1 MKKLI
6 QSILLIASI
15 ILISGCETKN
25 LPIGLS
31 KPKVNENLPIVDA
44 ATIKTIPDMTSIAIE
59 WKAITIPEVKGYY
72 IYRSDIQKD
81 GQKLQRVAT
90 IDSKYTSH
98 HLDKKL
104 ESGTQ
109 YIYAISTVGLHDFE
123 SIASQSI
130 SANTKKRFESVSFIS
145 AINEL
150 PRQIKILWRPH
161 SNERV
166 AKYLIQRRTN
176 ETSKWKTI
184 KSIKSRLEVE
194 YIDTKLKDNESFSY
208 RIIAVT
214 FDDIESLPS
223 QIVKAKTKSLPNSVI
238 DIKATIDQ
246 PQKIIVSWTTPED
259 ISDIAYYYI
268 YSSDN
273 QNKYFTKLIKARADT
288 NTYDHLIPSNGKMK
302 FYKITTVDK
311 DELESSKNMAAVL
324 GKTLNEPSRPIVTLA
339 QIQDDQVILNWKPSD
354 SRAVSYNIYK
364 SIKEGM
370 FSKKTVVINNITDVR
385 FEDKDIVRG
394 VTYEY
399 SIEAIDE
406 FGLLSKKT
414 PPTALT
420 IPKLPEV
427 ENATPSS
434 N

>member
-1 MKKLI
+1 MKRLI

-15 ILISGCETKN
+15 ILTSGCETKN
-25 LPIGLS
+25 LPIGIN
-31 KPKVNENLPIVDA
+31 KPKVDESLPVVDA
-44 ATIKTIPDMTSIAIE
+44 ATIKTIPDMTSIALE
-59 WKAITIPEVKGYY
+59 WKSINMPEVKGYY

-98 HLDKKL
+98 YLDKEL
-104 ESGTQ
+104 EPSIQ
-109 YIYAISTVGLHDFE
+109 YMYAISTVGQNDFE
-123 SIASQSI
+123 SMASKSVV
-130 SANTKKRFESVSFIS
+130 ANTKKRLESVSYIS
-145 AINEL
+145 AISEL

-166 AKYLIQRRTN
+166 EKYIIQRRTN
-176 ETSKWKTI
+176 ESSKWKTI

-194 YIDTKLKDNESFSY
+194 YIDTNLKDNESFSY
-208 RIIAVT
+208 RIISVT
-214 FDDIESLPS
+214 FDDIKSLPS
-223 QIVKAKTKSLPNSVI
+223 KIVKAKTKSLPNAVI
-238 DIKATIDQ
+238 NIKATIDQ
-246 PQKIIVSWTTPED
+246 PQKIILSWTTPED

-273 QNKYFTKLIKARADT
+273 QDKYFSKLVKARADT
-288 NTYDHLIPSNGKMK
+288 NTYSHTIPANGKMK

-311 DELESSKNMAAVL
+311 DELESSKNVASVL
-324 GKTLNEPSRPIVTLA
+324 GKTLNEPSRPIITLA
-339 QIQDDQVILNWKPSD
+339 QIQDDQVILNWKSAD
-354 SRAVSYNIYK
+354 ARAVSYNIYK
-364 SIKEGM
+364 NIKEGM
-370 FSKKTVVINNITDVR
+370 FSKKTVVINNINDVR

-399 SIEAIDE
+399 SIEAIDK

-420 IPKLPEV
+420 IPKLSKV